1 MSFCFGHGFC
11 HASVVCEGLV
21 RRGMEEPWAQSP
33 TSTRRASQCGVLD
46 AALSKGSLYG
56 HIKGHRHAVAA
67 PGSPC
72 DVLRNRHLPQ
82 KSLKGAGGG

>member
-1 MSFCFGHGFC
+1 MGAVANVD
-11 HASVVCEGLV
+11 ASRRTV
-21 RRGMEEPWAQSP
+21 R
-33 TSTRRASQCGVLD
+33 GVLD